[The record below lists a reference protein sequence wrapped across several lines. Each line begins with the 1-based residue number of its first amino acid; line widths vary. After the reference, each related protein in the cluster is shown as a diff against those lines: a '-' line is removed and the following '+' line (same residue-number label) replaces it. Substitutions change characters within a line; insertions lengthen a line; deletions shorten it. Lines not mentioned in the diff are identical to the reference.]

1 MVTEKLNQRKI
12 LCGCFRS
19 LWLWIFIATMKRSAE
34 RWALQLYPT
43 SLTYFDCKNDCC
55 RIFVTEDMIINILE
69 NWTRKTG
76 LDLVQA
82 HLS

>member
-1 MVTEKLNQRKI
+1 MVTEQPNQRKI
-12 LCGCFRS
+12 ICGCFRS
-19 LWLWIFIATMKRSAE
+19 LWLWIFIAIMKRSAE

-69 NWTRKTG
+69 NWTRKTE